1 MDRRDFLAFKR
12 KAGMPVPPSV
22 VSIRGINSGL
32 NPYSGA
38 WTNKEIAHLLKRTM
52 FGSPKADIDH
62 FRSMTPA
69 QAVDALLNVSAT
81 PPVGPLKDYD
91 NTDIAAG
98 DPDLTVL
105 PGTTWAN
112 TLTKDGTAN
121 SRRMISLKAWW
132 IGLMLNQDRT
142 ILEKMTLF
150 WHNHFATEANEYG
163 WASFGYRYNALLRRN
178 ALGNFK
184 QLVRAVTLD
193 TAMLRYLNGY
203 LNHVNAPDENYSRE
217 LQELFT
223 LGKENNPNY
232 TEADVI
238 AAAKVLTGW
247 RIKPE
252 DETVFFN
259 INAHDKTTKQF
270 SSFYNNATVAGRTDP
285 VTAGDAELDDLLNM
299 IFSKSVE
306 VSEFMIRKL
315 YRWLCYYTID
325 AATETNV
332 IKPLA
337 QQFRDGNWEIKP
349 VLSTLLKSEHFF
361 DPLNQGCLI
370 KSPLENMIG
379 LCREFNVVFPSAAE
393 YTDQYN
399 MWDRLREI
407 SSDMLQNVFD
417 PPSVSGWAPYYQAPM
432 FYEIWINT
440 DTLPKR
446 NQFTDAMIG
455 TGFTENGKK
464 IVIDAVAFTK
474 TLPNPSDP
482 NQLINDVLDIMYR
495 VPLSDQ
501 SKQIIKQQILL
512 SNQTQDYY
520 WTNAWN
526 LYLGSPGDATAYN
539 VVNTRLR
546 DLYKYFM
553 NLAEY
558 QLA

>member
-1 MDRRDFLAFKR
+1 MDRRDFLALRR
-12 KAGMPVPPSV
+12 KSGIAMPASEDSV
-22 VSIRGINSGL
+22 RGINAGL
-32 NPYSGA
+32 NPYAGA
-38 WTNKEIAHLLKRTM
+38 WTTKEIAHLLKRTM
-52 FGSPKADIDH
+52 FGAKKSDIDF
-62 FRSMTPA
+62 FRSMTPS
-69 QAVDALLNVSAT
+69 QAVDALLTVPLT
-81 PPVGPLKDYD
+81 PPTGPLKDYN
-91 NTDIAAG
+91 NTGIAAG
-98 DPDLTVL
+98 DADLSVPIGSTWSNTV
-105 PGTTWAN
+105 
-112 TLTKDGTAN
+112 TKDGVAN
-121 SRRMISLKAWW
+121 GHRMTSLKAWW
-132 IGLMLNQDRT
+132 IGLMLNQDRN

-150 WHNHFATEANEYG
+150 WHNHFATEASEYG
-163 WASFGYRYNALLRRN
+163 VATFGYRYNSLLRQN

-238 AAAKVLTGW
+238 AAARVLTGW
-247 RIKPE
+247 RIKAD
-252 DETVFFN
+252 DETVYFN
-259 INAHDKTTKQF
+259 INAHDKNGKQF
-270 SSFYNNATVAGRTDP
+270 SSFYNNAAIAGRTDP
-285 VTAGDAELDDLLNM
+285 LTAGDVELDDLINM

-306 VSEFMIRKL
+306 VSEFMVRKI

-325 AATETNV
+325 SATETNV

-337 QQFRDGNWEIKP
+337 KQFRDGNWEIKP
-349 VLSTLLKSEHFF
+349 VLTTLLKSEHFF

-370 KSPLENMIG
+370 KSPLEHMIG
-379 LCREFNVVFPSAAE
+379 LCREFNVQFPSAAD
-393 YTDQYN
+393 YIDQYN

-407 SSDMLQNVFD
+407 SSEMLQNVFD
-417 PPSVSGWAPYYQAPM
+417 PPSVSGWSPYYQVPM

-446 NQFTDAMIG
+446 NQFSDAMIG
-455 TGFTENGKK
+455 TGFTENGKT
-464 IVIDAVAFTK
+464 IVIDAVEFTK

-482 NQLINDVLDIMYR
+482 NLLINDVLDILYR

-512 SNQTQDYY
+512 TNQTQDYY
-520 WTNAWN
+520 WTNAWIIYMSN
-526 LYLGSPGDATAYN
+526 PGDPAAYN
-539 VVNTRLR
+539 VVNNRLR